1 MVIYIIIKFSFDFD
15 FDFNFDFNYNF
26 TTLFFIFNQQ
36 FNIILY
42 SAVILNE

>member
-1 MVIYIIIKFSFDFD
+1 MVIYIIIKFS